1 MINSTEMTVNVTE
14 IMVNVTEIMVSVT
27 EKISV
32 SNVSKAEDLQVIQCR
47 PFIRH

>member
-14 IMVNVTEIMVSVT
+14 IMVNVT

-47 PFIRH
+47 PFITH